1 MICNIG
7 ESANVMIGDAS
18 GAPDLVVWAAER
30 MKQWFR
36 FSRPAKLNR
45 EMSVRRDERLRE
57 RARIARDMHDT
68 LLQGFLGVS
77 MQMQVAV
84 EQVSAESPV
93 KPALDRAVLRM
104 RHLINESREMLQG
117 LRSSAMESMSL
128 ELALSRLREEL
139 PPRGGVQFRV
149 FVTGQPKALKR
160 AIQEQIYLIGRE
172 ALLNALRHSEGT
184 TIEAEIEYLPRQL
197 RVSIRDNGRGMDP
210 EVVTAGRS
218 AHWGLVGMRERA
230 ENIGAQFRIW
240 SRLGAGTEVEISVP
254 GPVLT
259 KAYA

>member
-1 MICNIG
+1 MTCDIS
-7 ESANVMIGDAS
+7 ESANLMVGNAS
-18 GAPDLVVWAAER
+18 GAPELLVWVAER
-30 MKQWFR
+30 IKQRLR
-36 FSRPAKLNR
+36 FSHRAELNR
-45 EMSVRRDERLRE
+45 EMSVRRDERVRE
-57 RARIARDMHDT
+57 RARIARDLHDT
-68 LLQGFLGVS
+68 LLQGFLGLS
-77 MQMQVAV
+77 MQMQVSV
-84 EQVSAESPV
+84 EQVPAESPV

-104 RHLINESREMLQG
+104 RNLINESREMLQG
-117 LRSSAMESMSL
+117 LRSCAMASMSL

-139 PPRGGVQFRV
+139 PPLGSVRFRV
-149 FVTGQPKALKR
+149 FVTGQPKPLNR

-197 RVSIRDNGRGMDP
+197 RVSIRDNGCGMDA
-210 EVVTAGRS
+210 EAVTAGRN

-240 SRLGAGTEVEISVP
+240 SRPGAGTEVEISVP

-259 KAYA
+259 EAYA